1 MMPMPIPL
9 RTRKPG
15 HQHIRTERR
24 ITLTMSASAPS
35 CPPHFPKVSSALF
48 ENQSRPRA
56 KNVPALRNTRPPPA
70 TLPSAALPARP
81 TNCCQLYSA
90 ALAAIQRHQQ
100 HTRAPPTRFQRQ
112 HSAIFIIGMRHGLHQ
127 PRSRAQPP
135 QHEPQAE
142 SAPILRKLGRRSL
155 IGQLRKIRYR
165 GLLIVS
171 NWRRNACTPELS
183 PVRCGE
189 ATSKT
194 GNTTSISKNDVVVNE
209 AFEEGRKRRSKRLA
223 RWLGPE
229 YFTLQGWALTPLGR
243 KFFPHMDPTFK

>member
-1 MMPMPIPL
+1 MPIPL

-15 HQHIRTERR
+15 HQHIRTERPNHPHHVR
-24 ITLTMSASAPS
+24 QRHIVSAPLS
-35 CPPHFPKVSSALF
+35 KSLLG
-48 ENQSRPRA
+48 
-56 KNVPALRNTRPPPA
+56 ALRKSKVGHARKTFLHSVILVRRQQLFRPQHSQHVRQIA
-70 TLPSAALPARP
+70 ANFILP
-81 TNCCQLYSA
+81 

-171 NWRRNACTPELS
+171 NWRRNACTP
-183 PVRCGE
+183 
-189 ATSKT
+189 
-194 GNTTSISKNDVVVNE
+194 
-209 AFEEGRKRRSKRLA
+209 
-223 RWLGPE
+223 
-229 YFTLQGWALTPLGR
+229 
-243 KFFPHMDPTFK
+243 